1 MGVAD
6 DLPCRPDAIPVG
18 GHSVRVVH
26 VIHSLEPGGA
36 ESVLAEFARVAP
48 AHGIEMAVMPI
59 SRIRSRAILG
69 DLESAGVPVLPLDL
83 VNRWDPRAFA
93 RAVTWLRPWGPDV
106 IHTHLKHADLVGS
119 VASRVLRRP
128 MVSTLHVVDDLPG
141 RVGAV
146 KRRLAGVARTA
157 TAARTVTV
165 SDAQRRWY
173 LDAFPHVR
181 PETVTTLHNGVA
193 DGGTTDPAAVRE
205 ALGVPAG
212 APVVLQVGLLRP
224 GKGHDVLLRAVR
236 QLADVEDLVVLV
248 AGDGPLR
255 AEVESAASDLG
266 DRVRFL
272 GYRTDVAALLAASD
286 VVVQPSEYD
295 ALPTTLIQALAA
307 GRPVVASAV
316 GGIPEIVTPAE
327 GVLVPAGDATAVAD
341 ALRDLLGDPA
351 RRRALGAAAR
361 ARYEAAFDADR
372 WAGEMRRLY
381 EDVLTGG
388 RR

>member
-1 MGVAD
+1 M
-6 DLPCRPDAIPVG
+6 
-18 GHSVRVVH
+18 RVVH

-59 SRIRSRAILG
+59 SRIRSRAIVG
-69 DLESAGVPVLPLDL
+69 DLEAAGVPVLPLDL
-83 VNRWDPRAFA
+83 VHRWDPRAFA

-141 RVGAV
+141 RLGAV

-165 SDAQRRWY
+165 SDAQRSWY
-173 LDAFPHVR
+173 LEAFPHVR
-181 PETVTTLHNGVA
+181 PETVTTLHNGVVDA
-193 DGGTTDPAAVRE
+193 ARGDDAGAVRRE
-205 ALGVPAG
+205 LGIPAG
-212 APVVLQVGLLRP
+212 APVVLQVGLLRE

-236 QLADVEDLVVLV
+236 QLADVPDLVVLV

-255 AEVESAASDLG
+255 AEVEAAASDLG
-266 DRVRFL
+266 GRVRFL
-272 GYRTDVAALLAASD
+272 GYRTDVAPLMAASD
-286 VVVQPSEYD
+286 VVVQPSDYD

-307 GRPVVASAV
+307 GRPVVATAV
-316 GGIPEIVTPAE
+316 GGIPEIVTPGE
-327 GVLVPAGDATAVAD
+327 GVLVPAGDATAVAG
-341 ALRDLLGDPA
+341 ALRDLLADPG
-351 RRRALGAAAR
+351 RRRALGVAAR

-381 EDVLTGG
+381 EDVLTAG